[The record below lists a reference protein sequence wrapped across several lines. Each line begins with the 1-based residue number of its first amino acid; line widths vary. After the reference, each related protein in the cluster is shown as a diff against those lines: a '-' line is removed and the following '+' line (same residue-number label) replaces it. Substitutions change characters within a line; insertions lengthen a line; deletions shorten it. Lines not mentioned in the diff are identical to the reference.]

1 MSPHRSSQCEPDPW
15 APVRPG
21 SGSCTPLPGAL
32 QVLVAG
38 DSPITAPV
46 QARCSSAETTP
57 GPFHRAL
64 SCCDQTLHTRAPS
77 EPSRERGGHLAP
89 CTVRGAATCR
99 AWSAVRAGG
108 SLPRPLP
115 RQPKGSLSSGFIPL
129 RTAVCHPRCPLNPLL
144 IHSCVSEGVAPR
156 LRRPPPKNEQRR
168 PARPEALIVARSL
181 VGAKELDTS
190 FLKDFNLKTQKQQD
204 FISILSYEKMEWCL
218 SGHQDFRNAQN
229 GGPTNAWDQ

>member
-15 APVRPG
+15 APARPG

-64 SCCDQTLHTRAPS
+64 SWCDQMLHTRAPS

-168 PARPEALIVARSL
+168 LARPEALIVAHSL

-190 FLKDFNLKTQKQQD
+190 FLKDFNLKHRSSR
-204 FISILSYEKMEWCL
+204 ISSQSCL
-218 SGHQDFRNAQN
+218 MRKWN
-229 GGPTNAWDQ
+229 GA

>member
-1 MSPHRSSQCEPDPW
+1 MGSSEAGEWVLHATPRSWSPGTLPSQPRCRPD
-15 APVRPG
+15 APRLRRPPAPSTVPSRG
-21 SGSCTPLPGAL
+21 VIRRCTPGHRQSP
-32 QVLVAG
+32 AG
-38 DSPITAPV
+38 SEAVIWL
-46 QARCSSAETTP
+46 
-57 GPFHRAL
+57 HAL
-64 SCCDQTLHTRAPS
+64 SH
-77 EPSRERGGHLAP
+77 
-89 CTVRGAATCR
+89 GAATCR

-129 RTAVCHPRCPLNPLL
+129 RTAVCHRRCPLNPLL

-168 PARPEALIVARSL
+168 LTRPEALIVARSL

-190 FLKDFNLKTQKQQD
+190 FLKDFNLKTQKQQH
-204 FISILSYEKMEWCL
+204 FSSVLSYEKMEWCL

-229 GGPTNAWDQ
+229 GINGGPANAWDQ